1 MAWNAR
7 YTLALLIV
15 IIALLVISMAIY
27 LNPIMTNTGNI
38 LAQEGAMQQ
47 QYLEPIN
54 MTVSSILNYTRSLY
68 HNLVNYLGAI
78 TTYLENIYYYQRVNA
93 TSIINAINGST
104 TKVINRLMTVNSTII
119 NSISTAENNIE
130 SNITSTVN
138 NAESTIYNAVINVS
152 NYVANNNT
160 QIIGLLNKL
169 LRHVAMYYQLYGA
182 PYTYIQQ
189 SYTLFT
195 FSNLT
200 LVEALLINISVP
212 SGGNVTVY
220 CYTVPGT
227 SISISAYSMIA
238 TTTETIT
245 INISNYPCWQVT
257 IQAPGS
263 TLNWYSG
270 VLLYQG

>member
-15 IIALLVISMAIY
+15 VIALLVISIAIY

-38 LAQEGAMQQ
+38 LAQESAIQQ
-47 QYLEPIN
+47 QYLQPIN
-54 MTVSSILNYTRSLY
+54 MTASSILNYTRSLY
-68 HNLVNYLGAI
+68 HNIINYLSAI
-78 TTYLENIYYYQRVNA
+78 STYLENIYYYQRVN
-93 TSIINAINGST
+93 TTNIINTINRSSAR
-104 TKVINRLMTVNSTII
+104 VINEVVTVNSTITNLI
-119 NSISTAENNIE
+119 NNVESNIE
-130 SNITSTVN
+130 SNVTSTIN
-138 NAESTIYNAVINVS
+138 GAENTIYNAVINVS
-152 NYVANNNT
+152 NYVADNNT
-160 QIIGLLNKL
+160 EIISMLNKL
-169 LRHVAMYYQLYGA
+169 LRHVTMYYQLYGA

-227 SISISAYSMIA
+227 SINVPIYSTSVSTA
-238 TTTETIT
+238 QTIT
-245 INISNYPCWQVT
+245 INISNYPCWQVV

-270 VLLYQG
+270 ILLYQG